1 MGKRTKKE
9 ISLLDEI
16 IDEITLEFFSQSE
29 DIREKDK
36 LVFSVCNNDSERQ
49 KYIFDA
55 IEEMQS
61 SIKKSPA
68 KIAAYLTGIQI
79 QLPEIKDRF
88 EKRFE
93 QALINLILNDHIE
106 AFDELMQNKK
116 SVDSYVQYFNQY
128 YEYKEEWRMLER
140 LLQYSL
146 ILNRLE
152 IFNELKGLGFQEVEN
167 KTEQNAIEIKP
178 IVKPEAVQAVFD
190 ILKDFFSPEN
200 QNEFR
205 KVIETGNNAS
215 NKLLFKGSG
224 NRLTDTFKKLIEH
237 DFITGCQKQ
246 DLIRWIISNFTFTQ
260 QNKAK
265 AFIYDTVEKTI
276 SRNYYPCKSPLI
288 EIKNGQIQR
297 VEQPRKRKKSNY

>member
-1 MGKRTKKE
+1 MGKLTKKE
-9 ISLLDEI
+9 ILLLNEI
-16 IDEITLEFFSQSE
+16 VDEITLEFFSQSE
-29 DIREKDK
+29 DILTKDK
-36 LVFSVCNNDSERQ
+36 LVFSVCNNDAEKQ
-49 KYIFDA
+49 KYIFDT
-55 IEEMQS
+55 IEEMQL
-61 SIKKSPA
+61 SIKNSPA
-68 KIAAYLTGIQI
+68 KIAAYLNGIKI

-93 QALINLILNDHIE
+93 QAVINFILNDYIE

-116 SVDSYVQYFNQY
+116 SVDSYMQYFNQY
-128 YEYKEEWRMLER
+128 YEYKEEWRILET

-152 IFNELKGLGFQEVEN
+152 IFNELKRLGFQESEN
-167 KTEQNAIEIKP
+167 KIEQNSIEIKP

-200 QNEFR
+200 QNEFKR
-205 KVIETGNNAS
+205 VIETGSKVN
-215 NKLLFKGSG
+215 NKLLFKGNG

-246 DLIRWIISNFTFTQ
+246 DLIRWIISNFTFIQ

-288 EIKNGQIQR
+288 EIKNGQIQK